1 MVAAGMWQYGNVGV
15 AQFIL
20 VPCLMLLMMHKPHH
34 SRLTAFRAPSVCAD
48 SMPWQTRSPYS
59 SRPTISAHV
68 WGGPVRAKWTY
79 SIHSFIHPSLAWKQS

>member
-34 SRLTAFRAPSVCAD
+34 SRLTAFRAPSVLRRQHA
-48 SMPWQTRSPYS
+48 MANAFTLLVS
-59 SRPTISAHV
+59 SNNFRPRL
-68 WGGPVRAKWTY
+68 GGP
-79 SIHSFIHPSLAWKQS
+79 SEG